1 MSQASWQERAQA
13 WLAEAL
19 LRLSTPLPDHLRSR
33 LGRGLGH
40 LVRLALPRP
49 RRIAAR
55 NLELCFPELK
65 PNERRTLLREHFCQ
79 LGEAAL
85 ELGPVWRASRER
97 FEQLF
102 VQIEGLEH
110 VERAKAQGQG
120 LILLSAHFGSWE
132 GGALYMSLLTRL
144 TALYMP
150 THNPAFS
157 ALMVA
162 GRSRFGATMTEKR
175 RGFRPLIAAL
185 RRGEAVGILADQNV
199 NEREG
204 VYAPFFGMPASTTVA
219 VAHLAKRTG
228 APVIYVFGYRL
239 PKGAGFRLVFRPLPA
254 DYPSGNDETDA
265 AIMNAMLEAAI
276 REAPAQYWWVHRRFK
291 TRPQGMPD
299 PYA

>member
-1 MSQASWQERAQA
+1 MNQASWQERIQA
-13 WLAEAL
+13 GLAEAL
-19 LRLSTPLPDHLRSR
+19 LRLSTPLPDRLRSR

-49 RRIAAR
+49 RRIAMR
-55 NLELCFPELK
+55 NLELCFPELRSDQ
-65 PNERRTLLREHFCQ
+65 RRALLREHFCQ

-85 ELGPVWRASRER
+85 ELGPLWRGPRIR

-102 VQIEGLEH
+102 AQIEGLEH

-132 GGALYMSLLTRL
+132 AGALYMSLLTRL

-157 ALMVA
+157 TLMVA
-162 GRSRFGATMTEKR
+162 GRSRFGATMTEKK

-185 RRGEAVGILADQNV
+185 RRGEAIGILADQNV

-204 VYAPFFGMPASTTVA
+204 VFAPFFGMPASTSVA
-219 VAHLAKRTG
+219 VAHLAKRSG
-228 APVIYVFGYRL
+228 VPVIYVFAFRL
-239 PKGAGFRLVFRPLPA
+239 PRGAGFRLVFRPLPA
-254 DYPSGNDETDA
+254 DYPCGNDETDA
-265 AIMNAMLEAAI
+265 TTMNAMLETAI

-291 TRPQGMPD
+291 TRPQGLPD